1 LKAPLLLV
9 LSALKLCF
17 FEKLKVATL
26 AEVLIQHKINSGQKV
41 LAVLIDPDKMSFDDN
56 SSVWHLLERHCPD
69 LLLVGG
75 SLLTV
80 GDVHQTVTWLKARFD
95 IPVWL
100 FPGNY
105 QHLTPA
111 ADALLLLSLLSG
123 RNPDFLISQHVAAAP
138 LIRRMNLAA
147 IPTAYM
153 LVDGGVPTTV
163 SYISNTQP
171 IPANKPD
178 VAVATSMAAELL
190 GMKMVYLE
198 AGSGAANPVSSS
210 MIRAVRQA
218 ISLPLIVGGGIRSA
232 ALLENAYVAGADI
245 AVIGTAWEQ
254 NPEIIADMLVI
265 RNKCS
270 D

>member
-1 LKAPLLLV
+1 
-9 LSALKLCF
+9 
-17 FEKLKVATL
+17 L
-26 AEVLIQHKINSGQKV
+26 AEVLIRQKIDGGQRL

-56 SSVWHLLERHCPD
+56 SSVWQLLGRHRPD

-75 SLLTV
+75 SLLTL

-95 IPVWL
+95 LPVWL

-111 ADALLLLSLLSG
+111 ADALLLLSLVSG
-123 RNPDFLISQHVAAAP
+123 RNPEFLISQHVAAAP

-147 IPTAYM
+147 ISTAYM

-178 VAVATSMAAELL
+178 VAVATAMAAELL
-190 GMKMVYLE
+190 GMQMIYLE
-198 AGSGAANPVSSS
+198 AGSGAANPVPPT
-210 MIRAVRQA
+210 MITAVRQA
-218 ISLPLIVGGGIRSA
+218 VGLPLIVGGGIRSA
-232 ALLENAYVAGADI
+232 QSLESAYLAGADI
-245 AVIGTAWEQ
+245 AVVGTAWEQ
-254 NPEIIADMLVI
+254 NPAIIAEMIAV
-265 RNKCS
+265 RNKFGN
-270 D
+270 